1 MFAAPRA
8 VGRHGFPRRW
18 LKGVNTVR
26 YSSLQAS
33 IKLSSV
39 PAPHSGSIAVLS
51 LNRPKARNALSRQ
64 LLSELSGVIEGLHA
78 EGGKGSTRALILASE
93 SDDAFCA
100 GADLKE
106 RLTFTP
112 EEHVTQAFLSNL
124 RSTFTRLSTLPIPTI
139 SAVSSTAFGGGLE
152 IALCTNFRVMSSNAV
167 VGLPETRLAIVPGAG
182 GTFRLPALIGE
193 SRARD
198 LILTGRRVTGPEAYF
213 LGLCDRLVEVPEG
226 EEKQAGVARGL
237 VMAQAVEMAN
247 VICEGG
253 PVAIRAAMQALA
265 GWEQGEPSEN
275 AAYELVLPTQ
285 DRTEALK
292 AFGSPPCTPPSTQHE
307 HSMSNNIFIKTGRQA
322 IASPRGFPGPL
333 RRWLSTSDT
342 APPPQADLAAGANEP
357 RQVAA
362 RQPRLDLP
370 GTSDA
375 PHDADTELGST
386 PPSIERARDPSL
398 DSEAAFSTRS
408 AASRNGVLYYLWD
421 DRESLHAWETYWSE
435 DQQPINR
442 TGDARRREEIHELW
456 REAHGYT
463 GQLRTWHAICARRRT
478 LLRTGVT
485 REDLRSAISAANP
498 DGGATQSSY
507 TVRPGIQSNL
517 PQAPVEASARDYDD
531 RETLH
536 IWEICYDEDLR
547 ATRREPATAR
557 NTLVNLHNK
566 WCVAQGYIGAPRT
579 WDGIKQRMQDVR
591 DAGETKATLIA
602 RVQAAAERAEATES
616 ASTSV
621 ASSGS
626 ASTARSSRRSVSRR
640 RDYDD
645 RETLHIWEMYCYDDG
660 EYISRA
666 PGLKVLHADAH
677 NAWCK
682 AQGYVGISRS
692 WQGMRK
698 RITAFRAAGGTK
710 AELIASVRAQDTTR
724 ATTGEIR
731 WPPRHDVTRGE
742 QSRAAAR
749 HQPSYD
755 LSGNTDGAN
764 DRDEHAADYIDMDDG
779 PRQPPRRTHSSKTN
793 AQDTPQAAP
802 EGLKTAQQSPQSS
815 LEDTKDI
822 ATLSSVVQALH
833 TLVDHAQHKKGM
845 SRADIEAGLAEGLD
859 DYVKKASKR
868 NPAFAQEW
876 QNLQLSRAKANGDGG
891 LQAGKQD
898 AEKMEEQAVAHQR
911 AVEEEQAAAEADA
924 EAERKAIDHEDPP
937 WYTNFTA
944 HSGVTVC

>member
-112 EEHVTQAFLSNL
+112 EDTQAFLSNL

-292 AFGSPPCTPPSTQHE
+292 AFGEKRKPVFKGRTGSSLRAPPSTQHE
-307 HSMSNNIFIKTGRQA
+307 DRMSNNIFIKTRRQA
-322 IASPRGFPGPL
+322 IASLRGVPGPL
-333 RRWLSTSDT
+333 RRWLSTSNA
-342 APPPQADLAAGANEP
+342 APPHQAGLHAAVDEP

-362 RQPRLDLP
+362 SQPGLDLP
-370 GTSDA
+370 GTFGA

-386 PPSIERARDPSL
+386 PPSIERARDASL
-398 DSEAAFSTRS
+398 DGEAAFSTRP
-408 AASRNGVLYYLWD
+408 AASWDGALYHRWD
-421 DRESLHAWETYWSE
+421 DRESLHAWETFWSE

-442 TGDARRREEIHELW
+442 TGGARRREEIHELW
-456 REAHGYT
+456 QEAHGYA
-463 GQLRTWHAICARRRT
+463 GHLRTWGAICERIKT

-498 DGGATQSSY
+498 DGGATQSTY
-507 TVRPGIQSNL
+507 TVRPGTQLNL

-536 IWEICYDEDLR
+536 IWEMYYDEDGR
-547 ATRREPATAR
+547 AARRDPAIGRTTRAD
-557 NTLVNLHNK
+557 LHNK
-566 WCVAQGYIGAPRT
+566 WRVAQGYIGAPRT
-579 WDGIKQRMQDVR
+579 WGAIQQRMHDVR
-591 DAGETKATLIA
+591 GANETKAALIA
-602 RVQAAAERAEATES
+602 RVQAAAERAEATDS
-616 ASTSV
+616 ASTSA
-621 ASSGS
+621 ASSGP
-626 ASTARSSRRSVSRR
+626 ASTARSSRRSTIGRR
-640 RDYDD
+640 VYDD
-645 RETLHIWEMYCYDDG
+645 RETLHIWEMFCYDDG
-660 EYISRA
+660 ESIGRA
-666 PGLKVLHADAH
+666 PGLKILQVDAH

-682 AQGYVGISRS
+682 AQGYVGRARS
-692 WQGMRK
+692 WRGMRK

-764 DRDEHAADYIDMDDG
+764 DLDEHAADYIDMDDG
-779 PRQPPRRTHSSKTN
+779 PRQPSRRTHSSKTN

-802 EGLKTAQQSPQSS
+802 EGLTAQQSPQSP

-845 SRADIEAGLAEGLD
+845 SRADIEAGLAQGLD
-859 DYVKKASKR
+859 DYVEKASKS

-876 QNLQLSRAKANGDGG
+876 HDLQLSRAKANGEGG
-891 LQAGKQD
+891 RQDGKQD
-898 AEKMEEQAVAHQR
+898 AEKMEVQAAADR
-911 AVEEEQAAAEADA
+911 RTVEEEQAAAEADA
-924 EAERKAIDHEDPP
+924 EAERKAIDPEDPP
-937 WYTNFTA
+937 W
-944 HSGVTVC
+944 